1 MRIKIKLIKGFRLH
15 IIILVICMKKVFL
28 FLIIF
33 LISFRVFAAV
43 DLAKNS
49 KSAILIEST
58 TGKILYEKNSG
69 EKRSPASMTK
79 MMTLLLATEALDSGK
94 IKLDDMVHISKNA
107 SSMGGTQIFL
117 EENSEISVETLL
129 KGISIASANDA
140 AVAIGEFVGGTIENF
155 VSMMNNRC
163 IELGC
168 KNTSFKNPHGLDE
181 DGHLTTAY
189 DMSVISRELVK
200 HDSVLKLTSTY
211 EDNISVSGENHWLV
225 NTNKLIRFYKGV
237 DGLKTGYTDNAGYC
251 LTATMNKNN
260 MRLISVVMGSDTK
273 DNRSSDTIGLLEYG
287 YSMYGSNTI
296 INKDEFYG
304 TIHVENAKV
313 RKVKY
318 YLDTDINLI
327 VDKNVKDVNYKTDIE
342 LFKVKAPLKKNSKVG
357 ILKLYYEDNMYTYDL
372 VIHDD
377 IKKTNYF
384 EVFYSLLKDVFSGDK

>member
-1 MRIKIKLIKGFRLH
+1 MIT
-15 IIILVICMKKVFL
+15 
-28 FLIIF
+28 F
-33 LISFRVFAAV
+33 LISFRVFATV

-58 TGKILYEKNSG
+58 TGKILYEKNSN

-79 MMTLLLATEALDSGK
+79 MMTLLLTTEALENGK
-94 IKLDDMVHISKNA
+94 IKLDDMVHVSKNA

-140 AVAIGEFVGGTIENF
+140 AVAVGEYIGGTLDNF

-163 IELGC
+163 KELGC
-168 KNTSFKNPHGLDE
+168 KNTEFKNPHGLDE
-181 DGHLTTAY
+181 EGHLTTAY
-189 DMSVISRELVK
+189 DMSLIARELVK
-200 HDSVLKLTSTY
+200 HESVLKLTSTY

-225 NTNKLIRFYKGV
+225 NTNKLIRFYKGI

-273 DNRSSDTIGLLEYG
+273 DNRSSDTIGMLEYG
-287 YSMYGSNTI
+287 YSMYGSNTVI
-296 INKDEFYG
+296 KKDEFNG
-304 TIHVENAKV
+304 TLHIENAKV
-313 RKVKY
+313 RDIKY

-327 VDKNVKDVNYKTDIE
+327 VDKNVRDVNYKTDIE

-357 ILKLYYEDNMYTYDL
+357 VLKLYYDDKTYSYDL
-372 VIHDD
+372 VVHED
-377 IKKTNYF
+377 IEKASYF
-384 EVFYSLLKDVFSGDK
+384 QVFSNLLKDVFSGDRARSRAN

>member
-1 MRIKIKLIKGFRLH
+1 MIT
-15 IIILVICMKKVFL
+15 
-28 FLIIF
+28 F
-33 LISFRVFAAV
+33 LISFRVFATV

-58 TGKILYEKNSG
+58 TGKILYEKNSN

-79 MMTLLLATEALDSGK
+79 MMTLLLTTEALENGK
-94 IKLDDMVHISKNA
+94 IKLNDMVHVSKNA

-140 AVAIGEFVGGTIENF
+140 AVAIGEYIGGTLDNF

-163 IELGC
+163 KELGC
-168 KNTSFKNPHGLDE
+168 KNTEFKNPHGLDE
-181 DGHLTTAY
+181 EGHLTTAY
-189 DMSVISRELVK
+189 DMSLIARELVK
-200 HDSVLKLTSTY
+200 HESVLKLTSTY

-225 NTNKLIRFYKGV
+225 NTNKLIRFYKGI

-251 LTATMNKNN
+251 LTATINKNN

-273 DNRSSDTIGLLEYG
+273 DNRSSDTIGMLEYG
-287 YSMYGSNTI
+287 YSMYGSNTVI
-296 INKDEFYG
+296 KKDEFNG
-304 TIHVENAKV
+304 TLHIENAKV
-313 RKVKY
+313 RDIKY

-327 VDKNVKDVNYKTDIE
+327 VDKNVRDVNYKTDIE

-357 ILKLYYEDNMYTYDL
+357 VLKLYYDNKTYSYDL
-372 VIHDD
+372 VVHED
-377 IKKTNYF
+377 IEKASYF
-384 EVFYSLLKDVFSGDK
+384 KVFSNLLKDVFSGDRARSRAN

>member
-1 MRIKIKLIKGFRLH
+1 
-15 IIILVICMKKVFL
+15 MKKIFL
-28 FLIIF
+28 FTITF
-33 LISFRVFAAV
+33 LISFRVFATV

-58 TGKILYEKNSG
+58 TGKILYEKNSN

-79 MMTLLLATEALDSGK
+79 MMTLLLTTEALENGK
-94 IKLDDMVHISKNA
+94 IKLDDMVHVSKNA

-140 AVAIGEFVGGTIENF
+140 AVAIGEYIGGTLDNF

-163 IELGC
+163 KELGC
-168 KNTSFKNPHGLDE
+168 KNTEFKNPHGLDE
-181 DGHLTTAY
+181 EGHLTTAY
-189 DMSVISRELVK
+189 DMSLIARELVK
-200 HDSVLKLTSTY
+200 HESVLKLTSTY

-225 NTNKLIRFYKGV
+225 NTNKLIRFYKGI

-273 DNRSSDTIGLLEYG
+273 DNRSSDTIGMLEYG
-287 YSMYGSNTI
+287 YSMYGSNTVI
-296 INKDEFYG
+296 KKDEFNG
-304 TIHVENAKV
+304 TLHIENAKV
-313 RKVKY
+313 RDIKY

-327 VDKNVKDVNYKTDIE
+327 VDKNVRDVNYKTDIE

-357 ILKLYYEDNMYTYDL
+357 VLKLYYDNKTYSYDL
-372 VIHDD
+372 VVHED
-377 IKKTNYF
+377 IEKASYF
-384 EVFYSLLKDVFSGDK
+384 KVFSNLLKDVFSGDRARSRAN

>member
-1 MRIKIKLIKGFRLH
+1 MIT
-15 IIILVICMKKVFL
+15 
-28 FLIIF
+28 F
-33 LISFRVFAAV
+33 LISFRVFATV

-58 TGKILYEKNSG
+58 TGKILYEKNSN

-79 MMTLLLATEALDSGK
+79 MMTLLLTTEALENGK
-94 IKLDDMVHISKNA
+94 IKLNDMVHVSKNA

-140 AVAIGEFVGGTIENF
+140 AVAVGEYIGGTLDNF

-163 IELGC
+163 KELGC
-168 KNTSFKNPHGLDE
+168 KNTEFKNPHGLDE
-181 DGHLTTAY
+181 EGHLTTAY
-189 DMSVISRELVK
+189 DMSLIARELVK
-200 HDSVLKLTSTY
+200 HESVLKLTSTY

-225 NTNKLIRFYKGV
+225 NTNKLIRFYKGI

-273 DNRSSDTIGLLEYG
+273 DNRSSDTIGMLEYG
-287 YSMYGSNTI
+287 YSMYGSNTVI
-296 INKDEFYG
+296 KKDEFNG
-304 TIHVENAKV
+304 TLHIENAKV
-313 RKVKY
+313 RDIKY

-327 VDKNVKDVNYKTDIE
+327 VDKNVRDVNYKTDIE

-357 ILKLYYEDNMYTYDL
+357 VLKLYYDDKTYSYDL
-372 VIHDD
+372 VVHED
-377 IKKTNYF
+377 IEKASYF
-384 EVFYSLLKDVFSGDK
+384 KVFSNLLKDVFSGDRARSRAN

>member
-1 MRIKIKLIKGFRLH
+1 MIT
-15 IIILVICMKKVFL
+15 
-28 FLIIF
+28 F
-33 LISFRVFAAV
+33 LISFRVFATV

-58 TGKILYEKNSG
+58 TGKILYEKNSN

-79 MMTLLLATEALDSGK
+79 MMTLLLTTEALENGK
-94 IKLDDMVHISKNA
+94 IKLNDMVHVSKNA

-140 AVAIGEFVGGTIENF
+140 AVAVGEYIGGTLDNF

-163 IELGC
+163 KELGC
-168 KNTSFKNPHGLDE
+168 KNTEFKNPHGLDE
-181 DGHLTTAY
+181 EGHLTTAY
-189 DMSVISRELVK
+189 DMSLIARELVK
-200 HDSVLKLTSTY
+200 HESVLKLTSTY

-225 NTNKLIRFYKGV
+225 NTNKLIRFYKGI

-251 LTATMNKNN
+251 LTATINKNN

-273 DNRSSDTIGLLEYG
+273 DNRSSDTIGMLEYG
-287 YSMYGSNTI
+287 YSMYGSNTVI
-296 INKDEFYG
+296 KKDEFNG
-304 TIHVENAKV
+304 TLHIENAKV
-313 RKVKY
+313 RDIKY

-327 VDKNVKDVNYKTDIE
+327 VDKNVRDVNYKTDIE

-357 ILKLYYEDNMYTYDL
+357 VLKLYYDNKTYSYDL
-372 VIHDD
+372 VVHED
-377 IKKTNYF
+377 IEKASYF
-384 EVFYSLLKDVFSGDK
+384 KVFSNLLKDVFSGDRARSRAN

>member
-1 MRIKIKLIKGFRLH
+1 MIT
-15 IIILVICMKKVFL
+15 
-28 FLIIF
+28 F

-58 TGKILYEKNSG
+58 TGKILYEKNSN

-79 MMTLLLATEALDSGK
+79 MMTLLLTTEALENGK
-94 IKLDDMVHISKNA
+94 IKLDDMVHVSKNA

-117 EENSEISVETLL
+117 KENSEISVETLL

-140 AVAIGEFVGGTIENF
+140 AVAVGEYIGGTLDNF

-163 IELGC
+163 KELGC
-168 KNTSFKNPHGLDE
+168 KNTEFKNPHGLDE
-181 DGHLTTAY
+181 EGHLTTAY
-189 DMSVISRELVK
+189 DMSLIARELVK
-200 HDSVLKLTSTY
+200 HESVLKLTSTY

-225 NTNKLIRFYKGV
+225 NTNKLIRFYKGI

-273 DNRSSDTIGLLEYG
+273 DNRSSDTIGMLEYG
-287 YSMYGSNTI
+287 YSMYGSNTVI
-296 INKDEFYG
+296 KKDEFNG
-304 TIHVENAKV
+304 TLHIENAKV
-313 RKVKY
+313 RDIKY

-327 VDKNVKDVNYKTDIE
+327 VDKNVRDVNYKTDIE

-357 ILKLYYEDNMYTYDL
+357 VLKLYYDNKTYSYDL
-372 VIHDD
+372 VVHED
-377 IKKTNYF
+377 IEKASYF
-384 EVFYSLLKDVFSGDK
+384 KVFSNLLKDVFSGDRARSRAN

>member
-1 MRIKIKLIKGFRLH
+1 MIT
-15 IIILVICMKKVFL
+15 
-28 FLIIF
+28 F

-58 TGKILYEKNSG
+58 TGKILYEKNSN

-79 MMTLLLATEALDSGK
+79 MMTLLLTTEALENGK
-94 IKLDDMVHISKNA
+94 IKLDDMVHVSKNA

-140 AVAIGEFVGGTIENF
+140 AVAVGEYIGGTLDNF

-163 IELGC
+163 KELGC
-168 KNTSFKNPHGLDE
+168 KNTEFKNPHGLDE
-181 DGHLTTAY
+181 EGHLTTAY
-189 DMSVISRELVK
+189 DMSLIARELVK
-200 HDSVLKLTSTY
+200 HESVLKLTSTY

-225 NTNKLIRFYKGV
+225 NTNKLIRFYKGI

-273 DNRSSDTIGLLEYG
+273 DNRSSDTIGMLEYG
-287 YSMYGSNTI
+287 YSMYGSNTVI
-296 INKDEFYG
+296 KKDEFNG
-304 TIHVENAKV
+304 TLHIENAKV
-313 RKVKY
+313 RDIKY

-327 VDKNVKDVNYKTDIE
+327 VDKNVRDVNYKTDIE

-357 ILKLYYEDNMYTYDL
+357 VLKLYYDNKTYSYDL
-372 VIHDD
+372 VVHED
-377 IKKTNYF
+377 IEKASYF
-384 EVFYSLLKDVFSGDK
+384 KVFSNLLKDVFSGDKARSRAN

>member
-1 MRIKIKLIKGFRLH
+1 MIT
-15 IIILVICMKKVFL
+15 
-28 FLIIF
+28 F
-33 LISFRVFAAV
+33 LISFRVFATV

-58 TGKILYEKNSG
+58 TGKILYEKNSN

-79 MMTLLLATEALDSGK
+79 MMTLLLTTEALENGK
-94 IKLDDMVHISKNA
+94 IKLDDMVHVSKNA

-140 AVAIGEFVGGTIENF
+140 AVAVGEYIGGTLDNF

-163 IELGC
+163 KELGC
-168 KNTSFKNPHGLDE
+168 KNTEFKNPHGLDE
-181 DGHLTTAY
+181 EGHLTTAY
-189 DMSVISRELVK
+189 DMSLIARELVK
-200 HDSVLKLTSTY
+200 HESVLKLTSTY

-225 NTNKLIRFYKGV
+225 NTNKLIRFYKGI

-260 MRLISVVMGSDTK
+260 MRVISVVMGSDTK
-273 DNRSSDTIGLLEYG
+273 DNRSSDTIGMLEYG
-287 YSMYGSNTI
+287 YSMYGSNTVI
-296 INKDEFYG
+296 KKDEFNG
-304 TIHVENAKV
+304 TLHIENAKV
-313 RKVKY
+313 RDIKY

-327 VDKNVKDVNYKTDIE
+327 VDKNVRDVNYKTDIE

-357 ILKLYYEDNMYTYDL
+357 VLKLYYDNKTYSYDL
-372 VIHDD
+372 VVHED
-377 IKKTNYF
+377 IEKASYF
-384 EVFYSLLKDVFSGDK
+384 KVFSNLLKDVFSGDRARSRAN

>member
-1 MRIKIKLIKGFRLH
+1 MIT
-15 IIILVICMKKVFL
+15 
-28 FLIIF
+28 F
-33 LISFRVFAAV
+33 LISFRVFATV

-58 TGKILYEKNSG
+58 TGKILYEKNSN
-69 EKRSPASMTK
+69 EKSSPASMTK
-79 MMTLLLATEALDSGK
+79 MMTLLLTTEALENGK
-94 IKLDDMVHISKNA
+94 IKLDDMVHVSKNA

-140 AVAIGEFVGGTIENF
+140 AVAVGEYIGGTLDNF

-163 IELGC
+163 KELGC
-168 KNTSFKNPHGLDE
+168 KNTEFKNPHGLDE
-181 DGHLTTAY
+181 EGHLTTAY
-189 DMSVISRELVK
+189 DMSLIARELVK
-200 HDSVLKLTSTY
+200 HESVLKLTSTY

-225 NTNKLIRFYKGV
+225 NTNKLIRFYKGI

-273 DNRSSDTIGLLEYG
+273 DNRSSDTIGMLEYG
-287 YSMYGSNTI
+287 YSMYGSNTVI
-296 INKDEFYG
+296 KKDEFNG
-304 TIHVENAKV
+304 TLHIENAKV
-313 RKVKY
+313 RDIKY

-327 VDKNVKDVNYKTDIE
+327 VDKNVRDVNYKTDIE

-357 ILKLYYEDNMYTYDL
+357 VLKLYYDNKTYSYDL
-372 VIHDD
+372 VVHED
-377 IKKTNYF
+377 IEKASYF
-384 EVFYSLLKDVFSGDK
+384 KVFSNLLKDVFSGDRARSRAN

>member
-1 MRIKIKLIKGFRLH
+1 MIT
-15 IIILVICMKKVFL
+15 
-28 FLIIF
+28 F
-33 LISFRVFAAV
+33 LISFRVFATV

-58 TGKILYEKNSG
+58 TGKILYEKNSN

-79 MMTLLLATEALDSGK
+79 MMTLLLTTEALENGK
-94 IKLDDMVHISKNA
+94 IKLNDMVHVSKNA

-140 AVAIGEFVGGTIENF
+140 AVAVGEYIGGTLDNF

-163 IELGC
+163 KELGC
-168 KNTSFKNPHGLDE
+168 KNTEFKNPHGLDE
-181 DGHLTTAY
+181 EGHLTTAY
-189 DMSVISRELVK
+189 DMSLIARELVK
-200 HDSVLKLTSTY
+200 HESVLKLTSTY

-225 NTNKLIRFYKGV
+225 NTNKLIRFYKGI

-273 DNRSSDTIGLLEYG
+273 DNRSSDTIGMLEYG
-287 YSMYGSNTI
+287 YSMYGSNTVI
-296 INKDEFYG
+296 KKDEFNG
-304 TIHVENAKV
+304 TLHIENAKV
-313 RKVKY
+313 RDIKY

-327 VDKNVKDVNYKTDIE
+327 VDKNVRDVNYKTDIE

-357 ILKLYYEDNMYTYDL
+357 VLKLYYDNKTYSYDL
-372 VIHDD
+372 VVHED
-377 IKKTNYF
+377 IEKASYF
-384 EVFYSLLKDVFSGDK
+384 KVFSNLLKDVFSGDRARSRAN

>member
-1 MRIKIKLIKGFRLH
+1 
-15 IIILVICMKKVFL
+15 MKKIFL
-28 FLIIF
+28 FMITF

-58 TGKILYEKNSG
+58 TGKILYEKNSN

-79 MMTLLLATEALDSGK
+79 MMTLLLTTEALENGK
-94 IKLDDMVHISKNA
+94 IKLDDMVHVSKNA

-140 AVAIGEFVGGTIENF
+140 AVAVGEYIGGTLDNF

-163 IELGC
+163 KELGC
-168 KNTSFKNPHGLDE
+168 KNTEFKNPHGLDE
-181 DGHLTTAY
+181 EGHLTTAY
-189 DMSVISRELVK
+189 DMSLIARELVK
-200 HDSVLKLTSTY
+200 HESVLKLTSTY

-225 NTNKLIRFYKGV
+225 NTNKLIRFYKGI

-273 DNRSSDTIGLLEYG
+273 DNRSSDTIGMLEYG
-287 YSMYGSNTI
+287 YSMYGSNTVI
-296 INKDEFYG
+296 KKDEFNG
-304 TIHVENAKV
+304 TLHIENAKV
-313 RKVKY
+313 RDIKY

-327 VDKNVKDVNYKTDIE
+327 VDKNVRDVNYKTDIE

-357 ILKLYYEDNMYTYDL
+357 VLKLYYDNKTYSYDL
-372 VIHDD
+372 VVHED
-377 IKKTNYF
+377 IEKASYF
-384 EVFYSLLKDVFSGDK
+384 KVFSNLLKDVFSGDKARSRAN